1 MKGMNMSI
9 TGLRAAKTTCR
20 FFVPAMGLL
29 LSAWPALSQGNIGSI
44 ATVAGNG
51 AGTFSGDG
59 GPAASAGL
67 SSPRAL
73 TVDASGNVYISDVG
87 DFRIRRVSPTGII
100 STVAGNGIAGYSG
113 DGGLAVSASLS
124 SETGLALDP
133 AGNLYI
139 ADAHN
144 MCVRRVTP
152 SGIISAF
159 AGTCGVQGSSGDG
172 LAATS
177 ATLNVPASVMFAS
190 GNLYIADSSNQ
201 RIRKVSSNG
210 TITTIAGSSNSILP
224 GFSGDGGQATNATLA
239 YPLGM
244 AMDGLGNLYF
254 ADAGNNCVRRI
265 APNGVITS
273 VAGNGNAAGG
283 FAGDQG
289 QATGAKLNTPEDVAI
304 DVAGNL
310 LIADYENN
318 RIRKV
323 MISSGVISTI
333 AGITGNGFSGDGGP
347 ATQAE
352 LNFPWGVT
360 TDATGDVYIGDRVN
374 NRVRIV
380 YESVTGTPTLTA
392 NSTVNAASLSQGAI
406 APGMI
411 VAISGANFATSVQSA
426 STMPL
431 PTVLGNTSI
440 TFNGVAAPLFSV
452 SASQIYAQA
461 PFNLP
466 AGVASIQVSQGSA
479 LSAAQTVNV
488 AAASP
493 GIFIVDRAISAA
505 AVLHAADYSLV
516 TSSSPARPGEY
527 LLIYCTGLGA
537 VGTSVASGA
546 MAPSVPP
553 DSTVQPPT
561 VSIANLSANV
571 TFAGLAPGF
580 VGLYQINVQAP
591 AGLPTGN
598 QPVQTVTFGVV
609 SNIATI
615 AALQ

>member
-1 MKGMNMSI
+1 VI
-9 TGLRAAKTTCR
+9 T
-20 FFVPAMGLL
+20 
-29 LSAWPALSQGNIGSI
+29 
-44 ATVAGNG
+44 TVAGNG
-51 AGTFSGDG
+51 NGTGGFFGDQ
-59 GPAASAGL
+59 GP
-67 SSPRAL
+67 
-73 TVDASGNVYISDVG
+73 
-87 DFRIRRVSPTGII
+87 
-100 STVAGNGIAGYSG
+100 
-113 DGGLAVSASLS
+113 
-124 SETGLALDP
+124 
-133 AGNLYI
+133 
-139 ADAHN
+139 
-144 MCVRRVTP
+144 
-152 SGIISAF
+152 
-159 AGTCGVQGSSGDG
+159 
-172 LAATS
+172 ATS
-177 ATLNVPASVMFAS
+177 ATLN
-190 GNLYIADSSNQ
+190 I
-201 RIRKVSSNG
+201 
-210 TITTIAGSSNSILP
+210 
-224 GFSGDGGQATNATLA
+224 
-239 YPLGM
+239 
-244 AMDGLGNLYF
+244 
-254 ADAGNNCVRRI
+254 
-265 APNGVITS
+265 
-273 VAGNGNAAGG
+273 
-283 FAGDQG
+283 
-289 QATGAKLNTPEDVAI
+289 PEDVAI
-304 DVAGNL
+304 DVANNL
-310 LIADYENN
+310 LIADSANN

-323 MISSGVISTI
+323 VVSSGIISTV

-431 PTVLGNTSI
+431 PTVLGNTSV

-493 GIFIVDRAISAA
+493 GIFIVDQVSSAA

>member
-1 MKGMNMSI
+1 MSSPK
-9 TGLRAAKTTCR
+9 LHAVERLAQL
-20 FFVPAMGLL
+20 FVPVMCLFL
-29 LSAWPALSQGNIGSI
+29 NAWPALSQG
-44 ATVAGNG
+44 VAGNIATIAG
-51 AGTFSGDG
+51 NGSGTFSGDG
-59 GPAASAGL
+59 GSAAIASL
-67 SSPRAL
+67 SYPRAL
-73 TVDASGNVYISDVG
+73 AIDSSGNLYISDVG
-87 DFRIRRVSPTGII
+87 NQRIRQVSRTGIV

-113 DGGLAVSASLS
+113 DGGLAVNASLS
-124 SETGLALDP
+124 AETGLALDP
-133 AGNLYI
+133 SGNLYI

-144 MCVRRVTP
+144 MRVRMVTP
-152 SGIISAF
+152 NGIISTV
-159 AGTCGVQGSSGDG
+159 AGTGVQGFSGDG
-172 LAATS
+172 GPATS
-177 ATLNVPASVMFAS
+177 ATLNVPASVMFS
-190 GNLYIADSSNQ
+190 NGNLYIADSSNQ

-210 TITTIAGSSNSILP
+210 TITTVAGSGGP
-224 GFSGDGGQATNATLA
+224 GGFSGDGGPATSAALNF
-239 YPLGM
+239 PLGM

-254 ADAGNNCVRRI
+254 ADGGNNCVRRI
-265 APNGVITS
+265 APNGVITT
-273 VAGNGNAAGG
+273 VAGNGNGTGG
-283 FAGDQG
+283 FFGDQG
-289 QATGAKLNTPEDVAI
+289 PATSATLNIPEDVAI
-304 DVAGNL
+304 DVANNL
-310 LIADYENN
+310 LIADSANN

-323 MISSGVISTI
+323 VVSSGVISTV

-431 PTVLGNTSI
+431 PTVLGNTSV

-493 GIFIVDRAISAA
+493 GIFIVDQVSSAA

>member
-1 MKGMNMSI
+1 MSSPK
-9 TGLRAAKTTCR
+9 LHAVERLAQL
-20 FFVPAMGLL
+20 FVPVMCLFL
-29 LSAWPALSQGNIGSI
+29 NAWPALSQG
-44 ATVAGNG
+44 VAGNIATIAG
-51 AGTFSGDG
+51 NGSGTFSGDG
-59 GPAASAGL
+59 GSAAIASL
-67 SSPRAL
+67 SYPRAL
-73 TVDASGNVYISDVG
+73 AIDSSGNLYISDVG
-87 DFRIRRVSPTGII
+87 NQRIRQVSRTGIV

-113 DGGLAVSASLS
+113 DGGLAVNASLS
-124 SETGLALDP
+124 AETGLALDP
-133 AGNLYI
+133 SGNLYI

-144 MCVRRVTP
+144 MRVRMVTP
-152 SGIISAF
+152 NGIISTV
-159 AGTCGVQGSSGDG
+159 AGTGVQGFSGDG
-172 LAATS
+172 GPATS
-177 ATLNVPASVMFAS
+177 ATLNVPASVMFS
-190 GNLYIADSSNQ
+190 NGNLYIADSSNQ

-210 TITTIAGSSNSILP
+210 TITTVAGSGGP
-224 GFSGDGGQATNATLA
+224 GGFSGDGGPATSAALNF
-239 YPLGM
+239 PLGM

-254 ADAGNNCVRRI
+254 ADGGNNCVRRI
-265 APNGVITS
+265 APNGVITT
-273 VAGNGNAAGG
+273 VAGNGNGTGG
-283 FAGDQG
+283 FFGDQG
-289 QATGAKLNTPEDVAI
+289 PATSATLNIPEDVAI
-304 DVAGNL
+304 DVANNL
-310 LIADYENN
+310 LIADSANN

-323 MISSGVISTI
+323 VVSSGIISTV

-380 YESVTGTPTLTA
+380 YESLTGTPTLTA

-493 GIFIVDRAISAA
+493 GIFIVDQVSSAA

>member
-1 MKGMNMSI
+1 M
-9 TGLRAAKTTCR
+9 AA
-20 FFVPAMGLL
+20 
-29 LSAWPALSQGNIGSI
+29 N
-44 ATVAGNG
+44 
-51 AGTFSGDG
+51 
-59 GPAASAGL
+59 
-67 SSPRAL
+67 
-73 TVDASGNVYISDVG
+73 
-87 DFRIRRVSPTGII
+87 
-100 STVAGNGIAGYSG
+100 
-113 DGGLAVSASLS
+113 
-124 SETGLALDP
+124 
-133 AGNLYI
+133 
-139 ADAHN
+139 
-144 MCVRRVTP
+144 
-152 SGIISAF
+152 
-159 AGTCGVQGSSGDG
+159 
-172 LAATS
+172 
-177 ATLNVPASVMFAS
+177 
-190 GNLYIADSSNQ
+190 
-201 RIRKVSSNG
+201 
-210 TITTIAGSSNSILP
+210 
-224 GFSGDGGQATNATLA
+224 GFSGDGGQAT
-239 YPLGM
+239 
-244 AMDGLGNLYF
+244 
-254 ADAGNNCVRRI
+254 
-265 APNGVITS
+265 
-273 VAGNGNAAGG
+273 
-283 FAGDQG
+283 
-289 QATGAKLNTPEDVAI
+289 
-304 DVAGNL
+304 
-310 LIADYENN
+310 
-318 RIRKV
+318 
-323 MISSGVISTI
+323 
-333 AGITGNGFSGDGGP
+333 
-347 ATQAE
+347 QAE
-352 LNFPWGVT
+352 LNFPWAVT
-360 TDATGDVYIGDRVN
+360 TDATGSVYIGDRVN

-380 YESVTGTPTLTA
+380 YESVTGLPSLGA
-392 NSTVNAASLSQGAI
+392 NSTVNGASSAQIAI

-411 VAISGANFATSVQSA
+411 VAISGANFAASPLSA
-426 STMPL
+426 SSLPL
-431 PTVLGNTSI
+431 PTILGNTTV

-466 AGVASIQVSQGSA
+466 AGVASIQVSQGSV

-493 GIFIVDRAISAA
+493 GIFIVDQVSSAA

>member
-1 MKGMNMSI
+1 M
-9 TGLRAAKTTCR
+9 
-20 FFVPAMGLL
+20 
-29 LSAWPALSQGNIGSI
+29 
-44 ATVAGNG
+44 
-51 AGTFSGDG
+51 FSD
-59 GPAASAGL
+59 
-67 SSPRAL
+67 
-73 TVDASGNVYISDVG
+73 
-87 DFRIRRVSPTGII
+87 
-100 STVAGNGIAGYSG
+100 
-113 DGGLAVSASLS
+113 
-124 SETGLALDP
+124 
-133 AGNLYI
+133 
-139 ADAHN
+139 
-144 MCVRRVTP
+144 
-152 SGIISAF
+152 
-159 AGTCGVQGSSGDG
+159 
-172 LAATS
+172 
-177 ATLNVPASVMFAS
+177 

-210 TITTIAGSSNSILP
+210 TITTIAGN
-224 GFSGDGGQATNATLA
+224 GGTGGYSGDGGPATSAALNF
-239 YPLGM
+239 PLGM

-254 ADAGNNCVRRI
+254 ADGENHRVRRI
-265 APNGVITS
+265 DPTGVITT
-273 VAGNGNAAGG
+273 VAGNGTEG

-289 QATGAKLNTPEDVAI
+289 PAVSASLNTPEDVAI
-304 DVAGNL
+304 DVANNL

-323 MISSGVISTI
+323 VISSGVISTV

-380 YESVTGTPTLTA
+380 YESLTGTPTLTA

-431 PTVLGNTSI
+431 PTVLGNTSV

-466 AGVASIQVSQGSA
+466 AGVASIQVSQGSV

>member
-1 MKGMNMSI
+1 MSSPK
-9 TGLRAAKTTCR
+9 LHAVERLAQL
-20 FFVPAMGLL
+20 FVPVMCLFL
-29 LSAWPALSQGNIGSI
+29 NAWPALSQG
-44 ATVAGNG
+44 VAGNIATIAG
-51 AGTFSGDG
+51 NGSGTFSGDG
-59 GPAASAGL
+59 GSAAIASL
-67 SSPRAL
+67 SYPRAL
-73 TVDASGNVYISDVG
+73 AIDSSGNLYISDVG
-87 DFRIRRVSPTGII
+87 NQRIRQVSRTGIV

-113 DGGLAVSASLS
+113 DGGLAVNASLS
-124 SETGLALDP
+124 AETGLALDP
-133 AGNLYI
+133 SGNLYI

-144 MCVRRVTP
+144 MRVRMVTP
-152 SGIISAF
+152 NGIISTV
-159 AGTCGVQGSSGDG
+159 AGTGVQGFSGDG
-172 LAATS
+172 GPATS
-177 ATLNVPASVMFAS
+177 ATLNVPASVMFS
-190 GNLYIADSSNQ
+190 NGNLYIADSSNQ

-210 TITTIAGSSNSILP
+210 TITTVAGSGGP
-224 GFSGDGGQATNATLA
+224 GGFSGDGGPATSAALNF
-239 YPLGM
+239 PLGM

-254 ADAGNNCVRRI
+254 ADGGNNCVRRI
-265 APNGVITS
+265 APNGVITT
-273 VAGNGNAAGG
+273 VAGNGNGTGG
-283 FAGDQG
+283 FFGDQG
-289 QATGAKLNTPEDVAI
+289 PATSATLNIPEDVAI
-304 DVAGNL
+304 DVANNL
-310 LIADYENN
+310 LIADSANN

-323 MISSGVISTI
+323 VVSSGIISTV

-466 AGVASIQVSQGSA
+466 AGVASIQVSQGSV

>member
-1 MKGMNMSI
+1 MCLFLN
-9 TGLRAAKTTCR
+9 
-20 FFVPAMGLL
+20 
-29 LSAWPALSQGNIGSI
+29 AWPALSQG
-44 ATVAGNG
+44 VAGNIATIAG
-51 AGTFSGDG
+51 NGSGTFSGDG
-59 GPAASAGL
+59 GSAAIASL
-67 SSPRAL
+67 SYPRAL
-73 TVDASGNVYISDVG
+73 AIDSSGNLYISDVG
-87 DFRIRRVSPTGII
+87 NQRIRQVSRTGIV

-113 DGGLAVSASLS
+113 DGGLAVNASLS
-124 SETGLALDP
+124 AETGLALDP
-133 AGNLYI
+133 SGNLYI

-144 MCVRRVTP
+144 MRVRMVTP
-152 SGIISAF
+152 NGIISTV
-159 AGTCGVQGSSGDG
+159 AGTGVQGFSGDG
-172 LAATS
+172 GPATS
-177 ATLNVPASVMFAS
+177 ATLNVPASVMFS
-190 GNLYIADSSNQ
+190 NGNLYIADSSNQ

-210 TITTIAGSSNSILP
+210 TITTVAGNGGP
-224 GFSGDGGQATNATLA
+224 GGFSGDGGPATSAALNF
-239 YPLGM
+239 PLGM

-254 ADAGNNCVRRI
+254 ADGGNNCVRRI
-265 APNGVITS
+265 APNGVITT
-273 VAGNGNAAGG
+273 VAGNGNGTGG
-283 FAGDQG
+283 FFGDQG
-289 QATGAKLNTPEDVAI
+289 PATSATLNIPEDVAI
-304 DVAGNL
+304 DVANNL
-310 LIADYENN
+310 LIADSANN

-323 MISSGVISTI
+323 VVSSGVISTV

-380 YESVTGTPTLTA
+380 YESLTGTPTLTA

-431 PTVLGNTSI
+431 PTVLGNTSV

-466 AGVASIQVSQGSA
+466 AGVASIQVSQGSV

>member
-1 MKGMNMSI
+1 MSSPK
-9 TGLRAAKTTCR
+9 LHAVERLAQL
-20 FFVPAMGLL
+20 FVPVMCLFL
-29 LSAWPALSQGNIGSI
+29 NAWPALSQG
-44 ATVAGNG
+44 VAGNIATIAG
-51 AGTFSGDG
+51 NGSGTFSGDG
-59 GPAASAGL
+59 GSAAIASL
-67 SSPRAL
+67 SYPRAL
-73 TVDASGNVYISDVG
+73 AIDSSGNLYISDVG
-87 DFRIRRVSPTGII
+87 NQRIRQVSRTGIV

-113 DGGLAVSASLS
+113 DGGLAVNASLS
-124 SETGLALDP
+124 AETGLALDP
-133 AGNLYI
+133 SGNLYI

-144 MCVRRVTP
+144 MRVRMVTP
-152 SGIISAF
+152 NGIISTV
-159 AGTCGVQGSSGDG
+159 AGTGVQGFSGDG
-172 LAATS
+172 GPATS
-177 ATLNVPASVMFAS
+177 ATLNVPASVMFS
-190 GNLYIADSSNQ
+190 NGNLYIADSSNQ

-210 TITTIAGSSNSILP
+210 TITTVAGSGGP
-224 GFSGDGGQATNATLA
+224 GGFSGDGGPATSAALNF
-239 YPLGM
+239 PLGM

-254 ADAGNNCVRRI
+254 ADGGNNCVRRI
-265 APNGVITS
+265 APNGVITT
-273 VAGNGNAAGG
+273 VAGNGNGTGG
-283 FAGDQG
+283 FFGDQG
-289 QATGAKLNTPEDVAI
+289 PATSATLNIPEDVAI
-304 DVAGNL
+304 DVANNL
-310 LIADYENN
+310 LIADSANN

-323 MISSGVISTI
+323 VVSSGIISTV

-431 PTVLGNTSI
+431 PTVLGNTSV

-493 GIFIVDRAISAA
+493 GIFIVDQVSSAA

>member
-1 MKGMNMSI
+1 MSSPK
-9 TGLRAAKTTCR
+9 LHAVERLAQL
-20 FFVPAMGLL
+20 FVPVMCLFL
-29 LSAWPALSQGNIGSI
+29 NAWPALSQG
-44 ATVAGNG
+44 VAGNIATIAG
-51 AGTFSGDG
+51 NGSGTFSGDG
-59 GPAASAGL
+59 GSAAIASL
-67 SSPRAL
+67 SYPRAL
-73 TVDASGNVYISDVG
+73 AIDSSGNLYISDVG
-87 DFRIRRVSPTGII
+87 NQRIRQVSRTGIV

-113 DGGLAVSASLS
+113 DGGLAVNASLS
-124 SETGLALDP
+124 AETGLALDP
-133 AGNLYI
+133 SGNLYI

-144 MCVRRVTP
+144 MRVRMVTP
-152 SGIISAF
+152 NGIISTV
-159 AGTCGVQGSSGDG
+159 AGTGVQGFSGDG
-172 LAATS
+172 GPATS
-177 ATLNVPASVMFAS
+177 ATLNVPASVMFS
-190 GNLYIADSSNQ
+190 NGNLYIADSSNQ

-210 TITTIAGSSNSILP
+210 TITTVAGSGGP
-224 GFSGDGGQATNATLA
+224 GGFSGDGGPATSAALNF
-239 YPLGM
+239 PLGM

-254 ADAGNNCVRRI
+254 ADGGNNCVRRI
-265 APNGVITS
+265 APNGVITT
-273 VAGNGNAAGG
+273 VAGNGNGTGG
-283 FAGDQG
+283 FFGDQG
-289 QATGAKLNTPEDVAI
+289 PATSATLNIPEDVAI
-304 DVAGNL
+304 DVANNL
-310 LIADYENN
+310 LIADSANN

-323 MISSGVISTI
+323 VVSSGIISTV

-380 YESVTGTPTLTA
+380 YESLTGTPTLTA

-431 PTVLGNTSI
+431 PTVLGNTSV

-493 GIFIVDRAISAA
+493 GIFIVDQVSSAA